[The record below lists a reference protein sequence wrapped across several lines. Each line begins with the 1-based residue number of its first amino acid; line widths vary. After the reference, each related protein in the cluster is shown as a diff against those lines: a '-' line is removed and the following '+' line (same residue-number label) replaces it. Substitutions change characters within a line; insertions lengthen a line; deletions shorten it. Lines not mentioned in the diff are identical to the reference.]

1 MRRPFLTLPILAL
14 LAAPAIYVAVPFWT
28 AWSIREA
35 VKSGDS
41 AYLARKIDFAGV
53 RETLRPSLA
62 QVALDMPDPAMGDAA
77 PKPGLWKRIKAYWGQ
92 GAIDQF
98 VESYVT
104 PEGLP
109 QMFAWRKTY
118 REIAG
123 TVDPNAP
130 PPSFRTR
137 FTKFWSRLKRAEFK
151 SMTAMEF
158 EMRDQYDASRSH
170 VGLLE
175 LTGPAWRLDWKL
187 TELRVR
193 MASAETALPVI
204 ENNASLT
211 TDR

>member
-1 MRRPFLTLPILAL
+1 MRKSLIVLVLFAL
-14 LAAPAIYVAVPFWT
+14 LAAPAAYVAVPFWT

-35 VKSGDS
+35 IKVGDS

-62 QVALDMPDPAMGDAA
+62 QVAFDMPDPALGAAA
-77 PKPGLWKRIKAYWGQ
+77 PNPSLWKRIKAYWGQ
-92 GAIDQF
+92 GAIDRF

-109 QMFAWRKTY
+109 RMFQWRKTY
-118 REIAG
+118 RDVTSTA
-123 TVDPNAP
+123 PANAA
-130 PPSFRTR
+130 PPSFRER
-137 FTKFWSRLKRAEFK
+137 FATFWARLKRAEFK
-151 SMTAMEF
+151 SMTAF
-158 EMRDQYDASRSH
+158 EIELQDQYDDARSH

-175 LTGPAWRLDWKL
+175 LVDAPSWGMEWKL

-193 MASAETALPVI
+193 MASATPAI
-204 ENNASLT
+204 ERNVSLS

>member
-1 MRRPFLTLPILAL
+1 MRRLIATLSILSL
-14 LAAPAIYVAVPFWT
+14 LAAPSAYMAVPFWT

-41 AYLARKIDFAGV
+41 AYLARKIDFAAV

-62 QVALDMPDPAMGDAA
+62 QVAFDMPDPALGEAA

-92 GAIDQF
+92 GAINKF
-98 VESYVT
+98 VDNYVT

-130 PPSFRTR
+130 PPSFRAR
-137 FTKFWSRLKRAEFK
+137 FAKFWSRLKRAEFK
-151 SMTAMEF
+151 SLTAMEF
-158 EMRDQYDASRSH
+158 EMRDQYDANRSH

-175 LTGPAWRLDWKL
+175 LTGPAWNLDWKL

-193 MASAETALPVI
+193 VASAETALPLL
-204 ENNASLT
+204 ESNMSLS